1 MSTIGTLIAEQ
12 TKQTEEFKARK
23 TAEREE
29 LSEMTDTAIGNITQ
43 EPEAYLHYLDVQADN
58 PGFSVSNVLLAMQQ
72 YPDVTVFNSVKGWN
86 AQGRSVM
93 GGETGIKVRVSENYI
108 KNGRT
113 HRGYKVGRVFDI
125 TQTTGNRTVNKTV
138 LADNTPQM
146 QLALRALLYKSP
158 VKVNPVSVS
167 PFKDGAFDAY
177 YDPQRQIIDVSEVL
191 TDSQT
196 FAALAREIF
205 RAKVHDHGRYT
216 GYTREETEL
225 DATSASYM
233 LCRSFGVPCEKPDV
247 TKLGVLYE
255 GMEPQDARDI
265 LGTVQ
270 KVFREMQTAV
280 QNEITPQQE
289 QRRAY
294 NQPTR

>member
-1 MSTIGTLIAEQ
+1 
-12 TKQTEEFKARK
+12 
-23 TAEREE
+23 
-29 LSEMTDTAIGNITQ
+29 MTDTAIGNITQ

-72 YPDVTVFNSVKGWN
+72 YPEVTVFNSVKGWN
-86 AQGRSVM
+86 AQGRTVL

-125 TQTTGNRTVNKTV
+125 TQTTGNRTVSKTV

-158 VKVNPVSVS
+158 VKVNPVR
-167 PFKDGAFDAY
+167 DNGLDAY
-177 YDPQRQIIDVSEVL
+177 YDPQRLIIDVSEML
-191 TDSQT
+191 TDNQT

-233 LCRSFGVPCEKPDV
+233 LCRSFGVSCEKPDA
-247 TKLGVLYE
+247 TKLGILYE
-255 GMEPQDARDI
+255 GMEPQDARGI
-265 LGTVQ
+265 LDSIQGI
-270 KVFREMQTAV
+270 FREMQGAV
-280 QNEITPQQE
+280 QNEIAPQQE
-289 QRRAY
+289 QKRAY
-294 NQPTR
+294 NQPAR

>member
-1 MSTIGTLIAEQ
+1 MSNIGSLVAEQ
-12 TKQTEEFKARK
+12 TRQTEEFKARK
-23 TAEREE
+23 SAEREE
-29 LSEMTDTAIGNITQ
+29 LSKMTDAGITGITQ

-58 PGFSVSNVLLAMQQ
+58 PGFSTSNVLLAMQQ

-86 AQGRSVM
+86 AIGRSVIS
-93 GGETGIKVRVSENYI
+93 GETGIKVRVSDPYV
-108 KNGRT
+108 KDGRT

-125 TQTTGNRTVNKTV
+125 SQTTGNRTASKTT
-138 LADNTPQM
+138 LAENPPQM
-146 QLALRALLYKSP
+146 QLALHALLYKSP
-158 VKVNPVSVS
+158 VKVNPVRDNSL
-167 PFKDGAFDAY
+167 DAY
-177 YDPQRQIIDVSEVL
+177 YDPQRQIIDVSEL
-191 TDSQT
+191 MSDSKT

-205 RAKVHDHGRYT
+205 RAKVHDHGRFT

-225 DATSASYM
+225 DAASASYM

>member
-1 MSTIGTLIAEQ
+1 MSTIGALIAEQ

-125 TQTTGNRTVNKTV
+125 SQTTGNRTVNKTI

-158 VKVNPVSVS
+158 VKVNPVR
-167 PFKDGAFDAY
+167 DNGLDAY
-177 YDPQRQIIDVSEVL
+177 YDPQRQIIDVSEAL
-191 TDSQT
+191 PDSQT

-205 RAKVHDHGRYT
+205 RAKVHDHGRCT
-216 GYTREETEL
+216 SET
-225 DATSASYM
+225 DTW
-233 LCRSFGVPCEKPDV
+233 
-247 TKLGVLYE
+247 
-255 GMEPQDARDI
+255 
-265 LGTVQ
+265 
-270 KVFREMQTAV
+270 
-280 QNEITPQQE
+280 
-289 QRRAY
+289 
-294 NQPTR
+294 

>member
-1 MSTIGTLIAEQ
+1 MSNIGSLIAEQ

-72 YPDVTVFNSVKGWN
+72 YPEVTVFNSVKGWN
-86 AQGRSVM
+86 AQGRSVI

-125 TQTTGNRTVNKTV
+125 TQTTGNRAVSKTV

-158 VKVNPVSVS
+158 VKVNPVR
-167 PFKDGAFDAY
+167 DNGLDAY
-177 YDPQRQIIDVSEVL
+177 YDPQRQIIDVSEAL
-191 TDSQT
+191 PDSQT

-233 LCRSFGVPCEKPDV
+233 LCRSFGVLCKKPDA
-247 TKLGVLYE
+247 TKLGILYE
-255 GMEPQDARDI
+255 GMEPQDARGI
-265 LGTVQ
+265 LDSIQGI
-270 KVFREMQTAV
+270 FREMQGAV

-289 QRRAY
+289 QKRAY
-294 NQPTR
+294 NQQAR

>member
-12 TKQTEEFKARK
+12 AKQTEEFKARK

-29 LSEMTDTAIGNITQ
+29 LSEMTDTAISNITQ

-86 AQGRSVM
+86 VQGRSVM
-93 GGETGIKVRVSENYI
+93 GGETGIIVRVSDPYV
-108 KNGRT
+108 KDGRT
-113 HRGYKVGRVFDI
+113 HRGYKVGRVFDVS
-125 TQTTGNRTVNKTV
+125 QTTGNRTVSKIV
-138 LADNTPQM
+138 LAEDTPQM

-158 VKVNPVSVS
+158 VKVNPVRDS
-167 PFKDGAFDAY
+167 GLDAY

-205 RAKVHDHGRYT
+205 RAKIHDHGRFT

-225 DATSASYM
+225 DAASASYM
-233 LCRSFGVPCEKPDV
+233 LCRSFGVSCEKPDV
-247 TKLGVLYE
+247 TRLGTLYE

-265 LGTVQ
+265 LSTVQ
-270 KVFREMQTAV
+270 KIFREMQTAV
-280 QNEITPQQE
+280 QNEIAPQQE
-289 QRRAY
+289 QKRAY
-294 NQPTR
+294 NQPAR

>member
-1 MSTIGTLIAEQ
+1 MSNIGSLIAEQ

-58 PGFSVSNVLLAMQQ
+58 PGFSVSNVLLAIQQ
-72 YPDVTVFNSVKGWN
+72 YPEVTVFNSVKGWN
-86 AQGRSVM
+86 AQGRSVI

-113 HRGYKVGRVFDI
+113 HRGYKVGRVFDV
-125 TQTTGNRTVNKTV
+125 TQTTGNRTVSKTV

-158 VKVNPVSVS
+158 VKVNPVR
-167 PFKDGAFDAY
+167 DNGLDAY
-177 YDPQRQIIDVSEVL
+177 YDPQRQIIDVSEML

-216 GYTREETEL
+216 GYNREETEL

-233 LCRSFGVPCEKPDV
+233 LCRSFGVSCKKPDA
-247 TKLGVLYE
+247 TKLGILYE
-255 GMEPQDARDI
+255 GMEPQDARSI
-265 LGTVQ
+265 LDSIQGI
-270 KVFREMQTAV
+270 FREMQGAV

-289 QRRAY
+289 QKRAY
-294 NQPTR
+294 NQQAR

>member
-1 MSTIGTLIAEQ
+1 
-12 TKQTEEFKARK
+12 
-23 TAEREE
+23 
-29 LSEMTDTAIGNITQ
+29 
-43 EPEAYLHYLDVQADN
+43 
-58 PGFSVSNVLLAMQQ
+58 
-72 YPDVTVFNSVKGWN
+72 
-86 AQGRSVM
+86 
-93 GGETGIKVRVSENYI
+93 
-108 KNGRT
+108 
-113 HRGYKVGRVFDI
+113 
-125 TQTTGNRTVNKTV
+125 
-138 LADNTPQM
+138 M
-146 QLALRALLYKSP
+146 QLALHALLYKSP
-158 VKVNPVSVS
+158 VKVNPVRDSS
-167 PFKDGAFDAY
+167 LDAY
-177 YDPQRQIIDVSEVL
+177 YDPQRQIIDVSEL
-191 TDSQT
+191 MSDSKT

-205 RAKVHDHGRYT
+205 RAKVHDHGRFT

-225 DATSASYM
+225 DAASAENSHISRLPRSGERNGDQMIPNGKAVWNM

>member
-1 MSTIGTLIAEQ
+1 MSNIGSLIAEQ
-12 TKQTEEFKARK
+12 TRQTEEFKARK
-23 TAEREE
+23 SAEREE
-29 LSEMTDTAIGNITQ
+29 LSKMTDTAIGSITQ

-93 GGETGIKVRVSENYI
+93 GGETGIKVRVSENYV

-125 TQTTGNRTVNKTV
+125 MQTTGNRTVSKTV

-146 QLALRALLYKSP
+146 QLALDALLYKSP
-158 VKVNPVSVS
+158 VKVNPVR
-167 PFKDGAFDAY
+167 DNGLDAY
-177 YDPQRQIIDVSEVL
+177 YDPQRQIIDVSEML

-196 FAALAREIF
+196 FAALSREIF

-233 LCRSFGVPCEKPDV
+233 LCRSFSVSCEKPDA
-247 TKLGVLYE
+247 TKLGILYE
-255 GMEPQDARDI
+255 GMEPQDARGI
-265 LGTVQ
+265 LDSIQ
-270 KVFREMQTAV
+270 SIFREMQSAV
-280 QNEITPQQE
+280 QNEIAPQQE
-289 QRRAY
+289 QKRAY
-294 NQPTR
+294 NQPAR